1 MNFACTA
8 RCKLFFKVIRIRGS
22 HLGCINLKMPKCAI
36 SVDQVSKRKKTTAK
50 ADADETTIQSFSVP
64 ERPGNSTA
72 WIFSDWVS
80 RVLNGLQTLWVVRI
94 SLKSYQNAN
103 NVHIFE
109 SNSFLISWFSNIYAL
124 FPGLLLNLGCATC
137 SEAFYFCQK
146 MLMIFCG

>member
-1 MNFACTA
+1 MIFTCTA
-8 RCKLFFKVIRIRGS
+8 RCKLFFKVIWIRGS
-22 HLGCINLKMPKCAI
+22 HLDCINLKMSKCAF
-36 SVDQVSKRKKTTAK
+36 SVDLLSERKLLPKQMQTKPLSSLLVCHKGLEILQHEYFKT
-50 ADADETTIQSFSVP
+50 
-64 ERPGNSTA
+64 
-72 WIFSDWVS
+72 WVG
-80 RVLNGLQTLWVVRI
+80 RVLNGLQTLWVIRI

-109 SNSFLISWFSNIYAL
+109 PNSFLISCFSNIYTL